1 MNPKLIKHL
10 LIGGGVLAGTLLIL
24 WIVLKIVDALGKTDL
39 EKKLKKELDDSNLT
53 LPESKYEQIA
63 TGLRVALEG
72 WLTDE
77 ESVYRNL
84 ELLNTADDWRKVNL
98 VFGSP
103 NNKNLVMYLND
114 DLDNDEKAKVNEI
127 LKKFNESF

>member
-1 MNPKLIKHL
+1 MNPKLIKPL
-10 LIGGGVLAGTLLIL
+10 LIGGGVLSGALLIL
-24 WIVLKIVDALGKTDL
+24 WIVLKIVDALGKTDF
-39 EKKLKKELDDSNLT
+39 EKELKKELDDSNLT